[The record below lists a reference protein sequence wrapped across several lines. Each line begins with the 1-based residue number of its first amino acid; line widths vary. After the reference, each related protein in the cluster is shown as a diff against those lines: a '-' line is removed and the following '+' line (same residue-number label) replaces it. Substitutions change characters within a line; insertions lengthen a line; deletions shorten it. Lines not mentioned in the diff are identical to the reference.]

1 MQWADYRERL
11 GIGFNDESKFEALK
25 NRFVNFGSS
34 LSQLNFS
41 EEDCCNFFI
50 LVGKKWDTIDD
61 SSYQVSILF
70 EECSSLKEIILNAV
84 ALHNSYNVECTNDSR
99 GKFKANILKFLENSL
114 KDLCIPYELISD
126 KDGIFIFPKG
136 VQEFDDNL
144 VSKPLAWLKDF
155 PKSEKAWMGAL
166 RSYSDNEDQPSLVA
180 DNFRKALETFFQEF
194 FGSEK
199 SLENM
204 INEYCNYLK
213 SNGVPTE
220 ISDDFRKNLESYY
233 HFNNRYAKHHDN
245 TSSKVLEY
253 IMYATGN
260 IIRLLITLKAF

>member
-11 GIGFNDESKFEALK
+11 GIGFNDELKFEAIK
-25 NRFVNFGSS
+25 NRFVNYGSTLRS
-34 LSQLNFS
+34 PYFCK
-41 EEDCCNFFI
+41 EDCCNFFI
-50 LVGKKWDTIDD
+50 LVGKEWNITSD
-61 SSYQVSILF
+61 SSYQVANLF
-70 EECSSLKEIILNAV
+70 KNCSSLKEVVLNAV
-84 ALHNSYNVECTNDSR
+84 ALYNSYKTEYTYDSR
-99 GKFKANILKFLENSL
+99 GKFKASILKFLENSL
-114 KDLCIPYELISD
+114 KDLCIPYELIPD

-194 FGSEK
+194 FGSDR

-220 ISDDFRKNLESYY
+220 ISDDFRKILEAYS
-233 HFNNRYAKHHDN
+233 HFNNDYAKHHDN

-260 IIRLLITLKAF
+260 IIRLLITLKES